1 MTAETLAKTPLHA
14 LHLELGAKM
23 VPFAGYDMPVQYP
36 AGVLKEHLHT
46 REQAGL
52 FDVSHMGQIR
62 LVGADAALALES
74 LVPVDILDLPVGQ
87 QRYALFTDEQGG
99 ILDDLMVAN
108 LGDCLLLVVNAA
120 CKHQDLAHL
129 RRHLEDRCSVEP
141 LFEERA
147 LLALQGPAAVRV
159 LERLAPQVA
168 QMTFMQFARVELLGQ
183 DCYVS
188 RSGYTGEDGYE
199 YIRMMGGEGLK
210 RASEMAILNANYI
223 AHRLEEHYP
232 VLYAGGNGLVAHEC
246 ILDLRPLK
254 DSSGI
259 SVDDVAKRLMDFGFH
274 APTMSFPVA
283 GTLMIEPT
291 ESESKAELDRFC
303 DAMIRIREEIRAV
316 ERGELDKEDNPLKNA
331 PHTAAELL
339 GEWNHAY
346 SREQAAYPL
355 ASLVEAK
362 YWPPVGRVDNVYGD
376 RNLTCS
382 CPPIEAYSEE

>member
-199 YIRMMGGEGLK
+199 ISVPAAHALELAVGAAETVLGAKACRWVRLLSAQAEAKQAAVFQAADPLPVASAVRCGNRAGRVQGLL
-210 RASEMAILNANYI
+210 RGRVEAFQLAQEEVEVAAATLVVAG
-223 AHRLEEHYP
+223 AFEHR
-232 VLYAGGNGLVAHEC
+232 HEC
-246 ILDLRPLK
+246 RAAVTLQQFQQG
-254 DSSGI
+254 SGGSRI
-259 SVDDVAKRLMDFGFH
+259 GLPERLGHRF
-274 APTMSFPVA
+274 APTARVTADEGARRHFVA
-283 GTLMIEPT
+283 
-291 ESESKAELDRFC
+291 FQQ
-303 DAMIRIREEIRAV
+303 RI
-316 ERGELDKEDNPLKNA
+316 D
-331 PHTAAELL
+331 LL
-339 GEWNHAY
+339 GQFRRVAVDAQGDPQASWSGAFEQVFQGHA
-346 SREQAAYPL
+346 EEVPL
-355 ASLVEAK
+355 
-362 YWPPVGRVDNVYGD
+362 
-376 RNLTCS
+376 
-382 CPPIEAYSEE
+382 

>member
-62 LVGADAALALES
+62 LVGADVALALES

-129 RRHLEDRCSVEP
+129 RRHLEGRCSVEP

-188 RSGYTGEDGYE
+188 RSGYTGEDGY
-199 YIRMMGGEGLK
+199 
-210 RASEMAILNANYI
+210 
-223 AHRLEEHYP
+223 
-232 VLYAGGNGLVAHEC
+232 
-246 ILDLRPLK
+246 
-254 DSSGI
+254 
-259 SVDDVAKRLMDFGFH
+259 
-274 APTMSFPVA
+274 
-283 GTLMIEPT
+283 
-291 ESESKAELDRFC
+291 
-303 DAMIRIREEIRAV
+303 
-316 ERGELDKEDNPLKNA
+316 
-331 PHTAAELL
+331 
-339 GEWNHAY
+339 
-346 SREQAAYPL
+346 
-355 ASLVEAK
+355 
-362 YWPPVGRVDNVYGD
+362 
-376 RNLTCS
+376 
-382 CPPIEAYSEE
+382 

>member
-129 RRHLEDRCSVEP
+129 RRHL
-141 LFEERA
+141 
-147 LLALQGPAAVRV
+147 
-159 LERLAPQVA
+159 
-168 QMTFMQFARVELLGQ
+168 
-183 DCYVS
+183 
-188 RSGYTGEDGYE
+188 
-199 YIRMMGGEGLK
+199 
-210 RASEMAILNANYI
+210 
-223 AHRLEEHYP
+223 
-232 VLYAGGNGLVAHEC
+232 
-246 ILDLRPLK
+246 
-254 DSSGI
+254 
-259 SVDDVAKRLMDFGFH
+259 
-274 APTMSFPVA
+274 
-283 GTLMIEPT
+283 
-291 ESESKAELDRFC
+291 
-303 DAMIRIREEIRAV
+303 
-316 ERGELDKEDNPLKNA
+316 
-331 PHTAAELL
+331 
-339 GEWNHAY
+339 
-346 SREQAAYPL
+346 
-355 ASLVEAK
+355 
-362 YWPPVGRVDNVYGD
+362 
-376 RNLTCS
+376 
-382 CPPIEAYSEE
+382 